1 VVVSQHHPGRTR
13 EPRRPGFPCEALL
26 VALVWVTGNSGAGKS
41 TLCALL
47 KTRGE
52 LAVDAD
58 WEGCSHWA
66 DRASGQVVAD
76 PPYPVPAGW
85 LERFA
90 WRISR
95 AEVGSL
101 AARAR
106 GKTAFLCG
114 SAENEADVWDLF
126 DLVVCLV
133 VDNETLRDRLLT
145 RTTNAF
151 GKHPE
156 ELAAALGAND
166 GAESAYRR
174 LGATIVDGRRPA
186 AEVADAVLAAAAR
199 LPRHGAGDDQGRPLP
214 RRAGAGE

>member
-1 VVVSQHHPGRTR
+1 MR
-13 EPRRPGFPCEALL
+13 GFASAVGVGDRQLR
-26 VALVWVTGNSGAGKS
+26 AGKS

-47 KTRGE
+47 KARGE

-90 WRISR
+90 WKISR
-95 AEVGSL
+95 AEVGTL
-101 AARAR
+101 AARAPS
-106 GKTAFLCG
+106 KTAFLCG

-133 VDNETLRDRLLT
+133 ADNETLRNRLLT

-166 GAESAYRR
+166 GAESTYRR
-174 LGATIVDGRRPA
+174 LGAAIVDGRRPP
-186 AEVADAVLAAAAR
+186 AEVADAVLAAAAS
-199 LPRHGAGDDQGRPLP
+199 LPRYDAGDDQGDDQGTSPP
-214 RRAGAGE
+214 AGR